1 MTKPSPAGRRILI
14 VDDDESLRRL
24 LLLTLPSEGY
34 ELVEARDG
42 SEALEQLARA
52 LPDLVVLDWKMPGAG
67 GADVLDAA
75 KKLDPALPVIVL
87 TAELKRI
94 PRTLAESLGADVYLT
109 KPFSPLELLDRVEGL
124 LGERVPHEPP

>member
-1 MTKPSPAGRRILI
+1 VSDRRILI

-24 LLLTLPSEGY
+24 LLLTLPSVGY

-42 SEALEQLARA
+42 SEALEELERA
-52 LPDLVVLDWKMPGAG
+52 VPDLVMLDWKMPGAG
-67 GADVLDAA
+67 GADVLEAA
-75 KKLDPALPVIVL
+75 KQLDPAPPVIVL

-94 PRTLAESLGADVYLT
+94 PRALAESLGADVYLT

-124 LGERVPHEPP
+124 LRDRVPDEPA